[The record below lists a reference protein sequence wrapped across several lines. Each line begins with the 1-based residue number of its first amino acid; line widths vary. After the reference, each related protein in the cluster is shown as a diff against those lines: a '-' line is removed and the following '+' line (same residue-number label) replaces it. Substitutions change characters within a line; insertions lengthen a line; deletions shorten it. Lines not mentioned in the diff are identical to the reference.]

1 MNNNKPLQA
10 KDLMLGDWVL
20 WGYTTASG
28 VKVGGYKM
36 QVAAVYQDDLVDLV
50 DSDSL
55 YEQVPMDEVEAIPLT
70 EKVLE
75 KNADIVKEWMDTEE
89 IWARSA
95 NNDDNASVIFHERE
109 GWKRNMEGTAV
120 RRYVHEL
127 QHALRLAGIGKEIE
141 L

>member
-1 MNNNKPLQA
+1 MNNNRPLQA

-28 VKVGGYKM
+28 VKVGGFKM

-70 EKVLE
+70 QMVLE
-75 KNADIVKEWMDTEE
+75 KNADIVKEWMNTEE
-89 IWARSA
+89 IWAWNA

-109 GWKRNMEGTAV
+109 GWKRNMEGASV

>member
-1 MNNNKPLQA
+1 MNNKPLQA
-10 KDLMLGDWVL
+10 KDLMLGDWVM

-36 QVAAVYQDDLVDLV
+36 QVAAIYQDDLVDLV

-70 EKVLE
+70 EDILK
-75 KNADIVKEWMDTEE
+75 KNANIVEEWMATDVS
-89 IWARSA
+89 WVR
-95 NNDDNASVIFHERE
+95 
-109 GWKRNMEGTAV
+109 

>member
-1 MNNNKPLQA
+1 MNNKPLQS
-10 KDLMLGDWVL
+10 KDLMLGDWVM

-36 QVAAVYQDDLVDLV
+36 QVAAVYQDDLVDLI

-55 YEQVPMDEVEAIPLT
+55 YEQVPMDEVEAIPIT
-70 EKVLE
+70 EGMLK
-75 KNADIVKEWMDTEE
+75 KNADIVEEWMNTEE
-89 IWARSA
+89 IWGWSA

-109 GWKRNMEGTAV
+109 GWWTWEKGAPTV

>member
-1 MNNNKPLQA
+1 MNNNPLQA
-10 KDLMLGDWVL
+10 SDLMLGDWVM
-20 WGYTTASG
+20 WGYTTAFG

-36 QVAAVYQDDLVDLV
+36 QVAAIYQDDSVDLV
-50 DSDSL
+50 DSDSY
-55 YEQVPMDEVEAIPLT
+55 YEHVPMDEVEAIPLT

-89 IWARSA
+89 IWAWSA

-109 GWKRNMEGTAV
+109 GWKRNMEGASV

-127 QHALRLAGIGKEIE
+127 QHALRLAGIGKEIK